1 MVAQSDPLLELHG
14 IYKSFPGV
22 EALKDVSLD
31 VGRGE
36 THILLGENGAGK
48 STLIKIL
55 SGVYQPDYGYIRFKG
70 QVVNF
75 NQPGDAQKAGI
86 STIYQERN
94 LVQHLSIAD
103 NVYLGSEPNKYWGL
117 PIIDR
122 EKMVKGAQTLLDR
135 LNLPLD
141 PTICVN
147 ELNPVEQQMVEVARA
162 LHRDADLIIMDEP
175 TAAMSTREISDLF
188 SVIRALH
195 AQGVAV
201 IYVSHRLE
209 EVFQIGNRATILRD
223 GCKIDTVSLAETSL
237 DELIRL
243 IVGRLLPVKF
253 PKTPLTAGDELLRVE
268 GLSREGTINNVSF
281 TLRKG
286 EILGIA
292 GLIGAGGTSLT
303 RAIFGIDP
311 LDGGSIYLDGQP
323 IQINSPRDAIGHGI
337 GLLTDD
343 RLEQGLVLSM
353 RAQDNM
359 TLAALENA
367 WPGPFIDHRLES
379 DLSNHYAERL
389 RIRVES
395 LYQPTMF
402 LSGGTQQ
409 KIILSKW
416 LASNAHV
423 LIFDEPTRGVDV
435 GARVEIYSLINDL
448 ACSGSGIILV
458 SLDLNEILGMCDRIL
473 VLRQGRVVADL
484 PRACASKQIIMM
496 YAGGGESPWSE

>member
-1 MVAQSDPLLELHG
+1 MVAQTDPLLELHG
-14 IYKSFPGV
+14 IDKSFPGV

-31 VGRGE
+31 VARGE

-55 SGVYQPDYGYIRFKG
+55 SGVYQPDKGTIRFKG
-70 QVVNF
+70 QPVTF

-94 LVQHLSIAD
+94 LVQHLSIAE
-103 NVYLGSEPNKYWGL
+103 NIYLGSEPHKFWGL

-122 EKMVKGAQTLLDR
+122 ERMTEGAQTLLDR

-141 PTICVN
+141 PTICVK

-162 LHRDADLIIMDEP
+162 LHLDADLIIMDEP
-175 TAAMSTREISDLF
+175 TAALSAREISDLF
-188 SVIRALH
+188 SVIHALH

-209 EVFQIGNRATILRD
+209 EVLQIGNRATILRD
-223 GCKIDTVSLAETSL
+223 GSKIATVTLAETSL

-243 IVGRLLPVKF
+243 IVGRFLPVKF
-253 PKTPLTAGDELLRVE
+253 PKTPLTVGAELLRVE
-268 GLSREGTINNVSF
+268 GLRRAGAIKDVSF
-281 TLRKG
+281 TLHEG
-286 EILGIA
+286 EIIGIA
-292 GLIGAGGTSLT
+292 GLVGAGGTSLT
-303 RAIFGIDP
+303 RAIFGADP
-311 LDGGSIYLDGQP
+311 LDAGTIYLDGQP
-323 IQINSPRDAIGHGI
+323 IQINSPQDAIGHGI

-389 RIRVES
+389 HIRVENLHQS
-395 LYQPTMF
+395 AMF

-416 LASNAHV
+416 LAAQARV

-448 ACSGSGIILV
+448 ACRGSGVIIA
-458 SLDLNEILGMCDRIL
+458 SLDLTEILGMCDRIL
-473 VLRQGRVVADL
+473 VLRQGQVVADL
-484 PRACASKQIIMM
+484 PRVSASKQIIMK
-496 YAGGGESPWSE
+496 YAGGGEST

>member
-1 MVAQSDPLLELHG
+1 MVAQTDPLLELHG
-14 IYKSFPGV
+14 IGKFFPGV

-31 VGRGE
+31 VARGE
-36 THILLGENGAGK
+36 THVLLGENGAGK

-55 SGVYQPDYGYIRFKG
+55 SGVYQPDKGYIRFKG
-70 QVVNF
+70 QPVTF

-94 LVQHLSIAD
+94 LVQHLSIAE
-103 NVYLGSEPNKYWGL
+103 NIYLGSEPHKFWGL

-122 EKMVKGAQTLLDR
+122 ERMTEGAQALLDR

-141 PTICVN
+141 PTMCVK

-162 LHRDADLIIMDEP
+162 LHLDADLILMDEP
-175 TAAMSTREISDLF
+175 TAAMSAREVSDLF

-209 EVFQIGNRATILRD
+209 EVLQIGNRATILRD
-223 GCKIDTVSLAETSL
+223 GSKIVTVTLAETSL
-237 DELIRL
+237 DELIHL
-243 IVGRLLPVKF
+243 IVGRFLPVKF
-253 PKTPLTAGDELLRVE
+253 PKTSLTPGAELLRVE
-268 GLSREGTINNVSF
+268 GLRRAGAIKDVSF
-281 TLRKG
+281 TLHEG

-292 GLIGAGGTSLT
+292 GLVGAGGTSLT
-303 RAIFGIDP
+303 RAIFGADP
-311 LDGGSIYLDGQP
+311 LDAGTIYLDGQP
-323 IQINSPRDAIGHGI
+323 IQINSPQDAIGHGI

-379 DLSNHYAERL
+379 DLSSHYAELL
-389 RIRVES
+389 RIQIEN
-395 LYQPTMF
+395 LHQPAMF

-416 LASNAHV
+416 LAAQARV

-448 ACSGSGIILV
+448 ACRGSGIIIA
-458 SLDLNEILGMCDRIL
+458 SLDLTEILGMCDRIL

-484 PRACASKQIIMM
+484 PRASASKQTIMR
-496 YAGGGESPWSE
+496 YAGRGKST